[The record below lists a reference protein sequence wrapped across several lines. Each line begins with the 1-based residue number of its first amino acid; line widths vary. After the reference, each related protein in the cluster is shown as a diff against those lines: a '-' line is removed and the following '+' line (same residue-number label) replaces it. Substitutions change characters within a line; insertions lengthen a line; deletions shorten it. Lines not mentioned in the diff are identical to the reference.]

1 MPAKSIKDV
10 KKRAWT
16 FVLYPESAP
25 ADWRDILQ
33 ATGLP
38 FAVSPLHDRDLN
50 ATGEPK
56 KPHHHLILVYSGP
69 TTYACVE
76 HLTAS
81 LSQPVPQPLE
91 AVRGMYRYF
100 THADNPEKAQYDS
113 REILTVNGFDISNF
127 VEISAGEVLAI
138 KQRVLSDII
147 RPLELSEYSDLVN
160 YLMDNELSVEFEVVS
175 NNTLFFNAY
184 LRSVRFKNEKT

>member
-1 MPAKSIKDV
+1 MPQKSIKDA

-25 ADWRDILQ
+25 ADWREQLQ

-56 KPHHHLILVYSGP
+56 KAHHHIIVVYAGP
-69 TTYACVE
+69 TTYSNVE
-76 HLTAS
+76 HLTSS

-100 THADNPEKAQYDS
+100 THTDNPEKAQYDPQD
-113 REILTVNGFDISNF
+113 ITAANGFNIADY
-127 VEISAGEVLAI
+127 VELTASEVSAI
-138 KQRVLSDII
+138 KQRVLTEIVI
-147 RPLELSEYSDLVN
+147 PLKMVEYSDLVTF
-160 YLMDNELSVEFEVVS
+160 LLDNAMFAEFDIVS
-175 NNTLFFNAY
+175 NHTIFFNAF
-184 LRSVRFKNEKT
+184 LRSERHKTEKS